1 MNETT
6 HANRMAQGVVISLF
20 FVLLVL
26 PLFQMA
32 TGFPRVPLLNEN
44 RQRERAPRLEEIG
57 RPAAYISQAQKWF
70 DDHYGYRDFLIRAKT
85 QIDYSIFGVSDKVY
99 IGKEGWLYLRNII
112 DREVPAEDEMTDADL
127 AAVIRRFFELRD
139 ILQERGITLIVV
151 TNQMKDKFYP
161 EFLPYA
167 ARRKEIHRRFDD
179 FRTELHA
186 IPGLIYIDSTE
197 ILEPLKAERQ
207 IFHKTDLHWNDP
219 AAAEVART
227 LVNKIAE
234 VEHLKAP
241 FWRFPLK
248 IKTEKMSGGEATFM
262 PLFYP
267 PSEEALLV
275 AQNFPAA
282 PLTYEV
288 AKSPFDYIARL
299 VDGQNLLP
307 PTVLCGD
314 SFSDGMVRAGLLD
327 HFQVLYRAKSPPQDL
342 ISKLPFGVKYFI
354 YQFIE
359 VRLPGGLVT
368 ELGIAQ
374 HDAPGK
380 P

>member
-1 MNETT
+1 MNATT
-6 HANRMAQGVVISLF
+6 QGSRIAQGVVVSIF

-26 PLFQMA
+26 PLVQMA

-44 RQRERAPRLEEIG
+44 RKRERAPRLEEIV

-112 DREVPAEDEMTDADL
+112 DREIPAEDAMTDADL
-127 AAVIRRFFELRD
+127 RAVVKRFLELRD
-139 ILQERGITLIVV
+139 ILQERGITLVVV
-151 TNQMKDKFYP
+151 TNQLKDKFYP
-161 EFLPYA
+161 EFLPYTG
-167 ARRKEIHRRFDD
+167 RRKMSHRRFDD
-179 FRTELHA
+179 FRTALHA
-186 IPGLIYIDSTE
+186 IPGIIYIDSTE
-197 ILEPLKAERQ
+197 ILESLKTERQ

-219 AAAEVART
+219 AAAEVARI

-234 VEHLKAP
+234 VEHLDVP
-241 FWRFPLK
+241 FWRYPLK

-267 PSEEALLV
+267 PNEQALFV
-275 AQNFPAA
+275 AQKFPAV
-282 PLTYEV
+282 PYTYEI
-288 AKSPFDYIARL
+288 AKPPFEYIARL
-299 VDGQNLLP
+299 VGGENLLP
-307 PTVLCGD
+307 PAVLCGD
-314 SFSDGMVRAGLLD
+314 SFSDGMVRAGLVD
-327 HFQVLYRAKSPPQDL
+327 HFQVLYRTKSPPQDL

-359 VRLPGGLVT
+359 VRLPRGLVT
-368 ELGIAQ
+368 ELGMAQ
-374 HDAPGK
+374 PDATGK